1 MMKYLFITALLF
13 PSFAFADA
21 SVSIGATVTF
31 IPVSDWIEIK
41 EAKRCD
47 EKDVECV
54 EIERDCTDGCY
65 DEPTVIYDDSA
76 NSVYIQVE

>member
-1 MMKYLFITALLF
+1 MIKYLFIAVLLF

-31 IPVSDWIEIK
+31 IPVSDWVEIK
-41 EAKRCD
+41 EVCD

-54 EIERDCTDGCY
+54 KIERDCTDGCY
-65 DEPTVIYDDSA
+65 DEPKIIYDDSQ
-76 NSVYIQVE
+76 NLIRVTGE